1 MERKNIAFQY
11 GIHRSPSAANEG
23 ELSECINLEVHNGEI
38 TPSVMPEVAFTL
50 SEGDKLLFVHK
61 SGNYKNFIIQRGSNL
76 CWFPDEDKDSVS
88 TIGEITPK
96 SIHSVGNT
104 LVVLSENSMEYI
116 LFKSGNYKRI
126 GSKPPFCS
134 ISFGL
139 AGGYEFR
146 TSSFTIEGSGAAST
160 IDASGFIGGLEA
172 YFKDGTI
179 PEDVSFEYLKDS
191 IETGSDSYLPM
202 YTEFVNKMTECGLG
216 MVNDLISDRSKLGS
230 FTNSFYVRYA
240 YRMYDGS
247 HYLQSAPIFM
257 PVSTFGPVLSP
268 SYIEEKDANHTIG
281 MNLAMPSSSLN
292 FKIIGFYNEE
302 GNKVDAGAI
311 VDWDDIV
318 KGVDIFVSKPLYIHK
333 QDGYVLGYTSKT
345 DEMHTSLS
353 LTGKRN
359 TITSGDLEDLFKE
372 IYKNHTYSDL
382 GIIRDV
388 IFTIEKDDEYQSK
401 IESVSLFYKV
411 SELNG
416 VGYLS
421 ASSGLLRSFVDIK
434 DDVLNS
440 LEQQEVLEDD
450 YDSHNKII
458 PSFAHVYNGRL
469 NISGIRS
476 KIFNGYPME
485 SMVPYTYDP
494 EENNYFWYIQTK
506 LDVEGREITVVSESN
521 VQLREKPAFI
531 YYPNANV
538 TEFTLN
544 RYNGESGDP
553 GFTTLTY
560 YFAKFAAEKHKL
572 LNGSFYLS
580 TTFGVG
586 DSYTLITS
594 SGSPEPSGDPYIE
607 YPNKIYTSEVNNPF
621 FFPLSGRNS
630 IGTGEIVA
638 ITSNTKAISP
648 GQFGEYPL
656 IVFSTD
662 GVWAMQTGEE
672 GLYYGVHPISKDICI
687 NPNIL
692 QTDGPVLF
700 VTDNG
705 LHSIVSDSVENISR
719 IIKGKPDNINIP
731 AVDDKFTLLSTIS
744 EDADTFNEFIRIAVF
759 AFDYVNRRVIMS
771 HPDKPFAYVYSMD
784 SGMFSKMV
792 ILKEGNPVILGGAI
806 NAYPEIY
813 MQSGTDIYTFVADKD
828 SVEELSHGLLVTRPL
843 VFSDPLAM
851 KVVNDLRLIYHKTK
865 EGTRCRYAMLVS
877 NDGRTWKQRG
887 SLRGHSFKYF
897 RFAVYS
903 ELSDTDAL
911 QGMSIMYDYRRTN
924 KLR

>member
-1 MERKNIAFQY
+1 MERKNISFQY

-139 AGGYEFR
+139 NGIYEFR
-146 TSSFTIEGSGAAST
+146 ISSFTIEGSGAAST
-160 IDASGFIGGLEA
+160 IDTSGFITGLET

-179 PEDVSFEYLKDS
+179 PEDVSFSWMKDR
-191 IETGSDSYLPM
+191 IETEEYVSPLDEQY
-202 YTEFVNKMTECGLG
+202 VNKMTECGMG
-216 MVNDLISDRSKLGS
+216 MINDLISDNTKLGR

-247 HYLQSAPIFM
+247 HYMHSAPILM

-268 SYIEEKDANHTIG
+268 TYIEEKEADHTIG
-281 MNLAMPSSSLN
+281 MELLMPSASLDY
-292 FKIIGFYNEE
+292 KVVGFYDEE
-302 GNKVDAGAI
+302 GSEVTPELI
-311 VDWDDIV
+311 LDWEDIV
-318 KGVDIFVSKPLYIHK
+318 KGVDIFVSKPVYAHK
-333 QDGYVLGYTSKT
+333 QDGFVWGYTGKT
-345 DEMHTSLS
+345 DEMLYSLAFP
-353 LTGKRN
+353 GKN
-359 TITSGDLEDLFKE
+359 NVITADNIGNLLKD
-372 IYKNHTYSDL
+372 IYKNNTYSD
-382 GIIRDV
+382 ININKDV
-388 IFTIEKDDEYQSK
+388 IFTVEKDSEYLSK
-401 IESVSLFYKV
+401 IEDTSLFYKV
-411 SELNG
+411 SEFNS
-416 VGYLS
+416 VNYLS
-421 ASSGLLRSFVDIK
+421 SSLLNDFRLPVDIE
-434 DDVLNS
+434 DDVLTT

-469 NISGIRS
+469 NISGIRTKVFS
-476 KIFNGYPME
+476 GYPME

-494 EENNYFWYIQTK
+494 DSTNHFWYIQT
-506 LDVEGREITVVSESN
+506 LLEMEGREITVVSESN
-521 VQLREKPAFI
+521 VKLHEKPAFI
-531 YYPNANV
+531 YYPNSKAK
-538 TEFTLN
+538 EFTLN
-544 RYNGESGDP
+544 RYNGTSGDP

-560 YFAKFAAEKHKL
+560 YTAIFGASPHKL
-572 LNGSFYLS
+572 LNGSYYLS
-580 TTFGVG
+580 STFGIG

-594 SGSPEPSGDPYIE
+594 SGSPQPSGDPYIS

-621 FFPLSGRNS
+621 FFSLSGRNS
-630 IGTGEIVA
+630 IGTGEIIA

-656 IVFSTD
+656 IVFSSD

-672 GLYYGVHPISKDICI
+672 GLYYSVHPISKDICI
-687 NPNIL
+687 NPNVL

-700 VTDNG
+700 ATENG
-705 LHSIVSDSVENISR
+705 LHSIISDNVENISLH
-719 IIKGKPDNINIP
+719 IKGRPEQVNIP
-731 AVDDKFTLLSTIS
+731 SVDERFSALSLAATDNS
-744 EDADTFNEFIRIAVF
+744 TFNEFIADAVF
-759 AFDYVNRRVIMS
+759 SFDYINRRVLIS
-771 HPDKPFAYVYSMD
+771 NPEKAFAYVLSMD
-784 SGMFSKMV
+784 SGMYSKLV
-792 ILKEGNPVILGGAI
+792 LLNGDSPVVLGKAI
-806 NAYPEIY
+806 NAYPEVF
-813 MQSGTDIYTFVADKD
+813 MQSGNDIYGFVSDKD
-828 SVEELSHGLLVTRPL
+828 NPENIYQGIMITRPL

-851 KVVNDLRLIYHKTK
+851 KSVSDLRLIYHKTK
-865 EGTRCRYAMLVS
+865 QQTSCKYAMLVS
-877 NDGRTWKQRG
+877 NDGRTWVQRS
-887 SLRGHSFKYF
+887 SLRGRSFKYF
-897 RFAVYS
+897 RFAVYAS
-903 ELSDTDAL
+903 LSDTDAF
-911 QGMSIMYDYRRTN
+911 QGMSIMYDYRRTH